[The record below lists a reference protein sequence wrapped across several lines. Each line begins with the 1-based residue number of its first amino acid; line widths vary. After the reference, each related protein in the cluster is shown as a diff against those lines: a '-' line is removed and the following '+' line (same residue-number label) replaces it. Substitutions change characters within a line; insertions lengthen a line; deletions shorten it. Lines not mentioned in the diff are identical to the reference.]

1 LEGIPARLRSLLT
14 LGLWDLIAALG
25 RSVEG
30 MRAENAAAQQA
41 TEERLNRI
49 EENFDTL
56 RSLIRGRDDRAQQ
69 KLKAGLSS
77 IVNLMSVLPDL
88 DIRGVIP
95 PFPHQ
100 GFEITGE
107 EAAFLTHLIRR
118 HRPRLIMELGSGS
131 STFLFAAAVR
141 ANGSGRVIA
150 VEHDPDHA
158 RQTAQFLAQAD
169 LSDWVQL
176 VTVPLVERRVGDRDF
191 QWYDLDALLRT
202 LPERIDLLFIDGPPG
217 KMQSLSR
224 YPALPILKPHLSPQ
238 AMVFV
243 DDGGREDETRMVEIW
258 HDVDGFAF
266 KRESLDFLIR
276 APVLL
281 TLGAESRVAEL
292 HFARDER
299 SEPGL
304 AAGAAGPRS
313 RAS

>member
-1 LEGIPARLRSLLT
+1 LESLNERL
-14 LGLWDLIAALG
+14 AALG
-25 RSVEG
+25 KSVDG
-30 MRAENAAAQQA
+30 LRAEGTDERRAV
-41 TEERLNRI
+41 EERLTRI

-77 IVNLMSVLPDL
+77 IVNLMAVLPEL
-88 DIRGVIP
+88 KINGVIP

-107 EAAFLTHLIRR
+107 EAAFLTQLVRR
-118 HRPRLIMELGSGS
+118 HRPRLVMELGSGS
-131 STFLFAAAVR
+131 STFLFAAALR
-141 ANGSGRVIA
+141 ANGAGRLIA
-150 VEHDPDHA
+150 VEHDREHA

-176 VTVPLVERRVGDRDF
+176 VIVPLVERRFGDGAF
-191 QWYDLDALLRT
+191 QWYDLDGLLAT
-202 LPERIDLLFIDGPPG
+202 LSERIDLLFIDGPPG

-224 YPALPILKPHLSPQ
+224 YPALPLLKPHLSPQ

-243 DDGGREDETRMVEIW
+243 DDGGREDETRMVEMWRDI
-258 HDVDGFAF
+258 DGFAF
-266 KRESLDFLIR
+266 KREQLDFLAR

-281 TLGAESRVAEL
+281 TLGSESRVAEL
-292 HFARDER
+292 HIAREER
-299 SEPGL
+299 SEPSA
-304 AAGAAGPRS
+304 AAGAHGSRS